1 MTLDCAFAILG
12 DPEEACE
19 EDATIIVGG
28 FSLCEEH
35 RGDWADVATAFYEQI
50 TVEDLER
57 MAAAMSPLARAFYD
71 LGNPTPPPGTIGAPT
86 PVNEPRQ
93 RETGGEVR
101 ET

>member
-1 MTLDCAFAILG
+1 MTLDCAF
-12 DPEEACE
+12 DPCE

-35 RGDWADVATAFYEQI
+35 RDDWADVATAFYEQI

-71 LGNPTPPPGTIGAPT
+71 LGQPAPGTIGVPRAP
-86 PVNEPRQ
+86 NEPREG
-93 RETGGEVR
+93 ET
-101 ET
+101 